1 MYDDRGNGISISPR
15 LIIAVV
21 IVGFSLV
28 SYFGHSVK
36 NPVTGRTQHISISA
50 EDEVAIGLQSAPAM
64 AQQFGGESSNFSERA
79 LVQKVGE
86 RVVANLPSEA
96 PKYPFEF
103 HLLAD
108 SKTIN
113 AFALPGGQVFI
124 TQGLLSK
131 LDTEGELAGVL
142 GHETGHVIARHSAQ
156 QMAKGNLLSGLVGA
170 AGVAS
175 THGYASQQ
183 AAAAVGQFVLLKYG
197 RDDELEADKLG
208 LRFMAAA
215 GYDPNSMIDVMKIL
229 DKVSSGSSQPD
240 FLSTHPN
247 PGNRIEHIQAD
258 LKELFPHGVSEGLKK

>member
-1 MYDDRGNGISISPR
+1 MYDDRGNGIGISPR
-15 LIIAVV
+15 VVIALV

-36 NPVTGRTQHISISA
+36 NPVTGRTQHIAISA
-50 EDEVAIGLQSAPAM
+50 EDEVAIGLRSAPAM
-64 AQQFGGESSNFSERA
+64 AAQFGGESRDAMARA
-79 LVQKVGE
+79 LVEKVGE
-86 RVVANLPSEA
+86 RVAAHLPAEA
-96 PKYPFEF
+96 PRYPFEY

-108 SKTIN
+108 DRTVN

-124 TQGLLSK
+124 TQGLLRR
-131 LDTEGELAGVL
+131 LETEGQLAGVL

-156 QMAKGNLLSGLVGA
+156 QMAKGDLLSGLVGA

-197 RDDELEADKLG
+197 REDELEADALG
-208 LRFMAAA
+208 LRFMAGA
-215 GYDPNSMIDVMKIL
+215 GYDPRAMVGVMKIL
-229 DKVSSGSSQPD
+229 EKASGGSGQPD

-247 PGNRIEHIQAD
+247 PGNRIEHIEAE
-258 LKELFPHGVSEGLKK
+258 LKRMYPGGVPGGLAP